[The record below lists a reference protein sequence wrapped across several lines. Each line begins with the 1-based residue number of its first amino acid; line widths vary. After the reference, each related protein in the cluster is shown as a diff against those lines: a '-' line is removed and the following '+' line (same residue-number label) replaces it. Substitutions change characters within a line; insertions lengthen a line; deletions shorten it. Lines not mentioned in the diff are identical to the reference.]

1 MDNKG
6 VQLLEQRLDYFEQ
19 SPEGCNWRVSF
30 EESELNDLKSLLN
43 KYKELDKDNNDLRRL
58 YRRTAIKLQ
67 ESGKHEL
74 AEYFLAQIN
83 EIPTFFVEDDIDY
96 YSEYYRLLNEN
107 KGLKA
112 ENEQYKKQF
121 ENIKNNILVPSIT
134 EKNFI
139 PISVIQNKIEWLK
152 LIADNGMNAVRFA
165 CSKEDEI
172 ERIQKQKDINT
183 MINIL
188 QELIKEGNKSN
199 E

>member
-6 VQLLEQRLDYFEQ
+6 AQLLEQRLDYFEQ
-19 SPEGCNWRVSF
+19 SPEGCNWKVSF
-30 EESELNDLKSLLN
+30 EENELNDLKSLLN

-96 YSEYYRLLNEN
+96 YSEYYRLLEEN
-107 KGLKA
+107 KRLRKHEVVMGGMP
-112 ENEQYKKQF
+112 Y
-121 ENIKNNILVPSIT
+121 
-134 EKNFI
+134 
-139 PISVIQNKIEWLK
+139 ISVMNIQNTITK
-152 LIADNGMNAVRFA
+152 LQENADNSYNKACIYDKSDVLLFA
-165 CSKEDEI
+165 
-172 ERIQKQKDINT
+172 KD
-183 MINIL
+183 IL
-188 QELIKEGNKSN
+188 QELIEEGNKSN